1 MEALGFDSYAAGQQA
16 LIAIFGTLII
26 FFVLSPIGGYF
37 LHKFIKSKTPDTD
50 TFALIAGAFIIFIVT
65 GGLTLAVMLQFIEQ
79 TEAAFIIALIIS
91 TLVGVLTTIISSL
104 LVVRL
109 IERGKKKINPEEL
122 AFSVWE
128 EDKRNKPKNLRQRR

>member
-1 MEALGFDSYAAGQQA
+1 MDAIGFDSASAGEQVLWA
-16 LIAIFGTLII
+16 VLATLII
-26 FFVLSPIGGYF
+26 FFVISPIGGYF

-50 TFALIAGAFIIFIVT
+50 TFALMAGAFIIFIVT
-65 GGLTLAVMLQFIEQ
+65 GGLTLAVLLQFIEQ
-79 TEAAFIIALIIS
+79 TEAAFLIALVISVII
-91 TLVGVLTTIISSL
+91 GIITTAISAI

-109 IERGKKKINPEEL
+109 IERGKKKLNPEEL